1 VSAGGLLA
9 WLDMAFAAEP
19 AGALIEVRWRLPDRP
34 GMGQLWH
41 PVERR
46 EAAIESIRSIGAK
59 TDCFAGVCPRARRE
73 GGRDAVERGHVLWS
87 DLDSPE
93 SIEALECFE
102 PAPSMVIRS
111 GGGGRHAYWSLWPP
125 LSPDWVEKANRRM
138 AYALG
143 GDARSCDAARI
154 LRPPGTFNFKTGSPV
169 PVEVEHLAFNVY
181 AAQEVVGALPDPPTP
196 EKPERRA
203 RTVEGDLGDPI
214 RAVPL
219 PVAIEVLVGE
229 GVPRSG
235 MVRCPSA
242 DHEDKRPSCHVEADV
257 FYCHGCGRGGS
268 IVDLGALLW
277 KIEPR
282 GAGYHE
288 IRRRLEAEL
297 LPALRRAAA

>member
-1 VSAGGLLA
+1 MSTSGLVA
-9 WLDMAFAAEP
+9 WLDMAFGAEP
-19 AGALIEVRWRLPDRP
+19 AGAFIEVRWRLPDRP

-46 EAAIESIRSIGAK
+46 GAAIESIRSIGAR
-59 TDCFAGVCPRARRE
+59 TDLYVGCAPRTRRY
-73 GGRDAVERGHVLWS
+73 GGRDAIERCHVLWA
-87 DLDSPE
+87 DCDDDQA
-93 SIEALECFE
+93 IEAIERFDA
-102 PAPSMVIRS
+102 PPSMVVAS
-111 GGGGRHAYWSLWPP
+111 GGGRHAYWSLWPP
-125 LSPDWVEKANRRM
+125 LSPVWLERANRRM

-143 GDARSCDAARI
+143 GDMRATDAARI
-154 LRPPGTFNFKTGSPV
+154 LRPPETYNFKTGEAR
-169 PVEVEHLAFNVY
+169 PVEIEHVDCNALYEARAIVE
-181 AAQEVVGALPDPPTP
+181 GLPDPPAP

-219 PVAIEVLVGE
+219 PVAFEVLAGE

-242 DHEDKRPSCHVEADV
+242 DHEDKTPSCHVEDEV
-257 FYCHGCGRGGS
+257 FFCHGCGRGGS
-268 IVDLGALLW
+268 LIDLGALLW
-277 KIEPR
+277 NLEPR

-297 LPALRRAAA
+297 VPALRRAAA